1 MTVDV
6 TEVKRRL
13 NLFLND
19 PDLVDEY
26 IERYGPLIDMKKI
39 REMKDV
45 RDARLKKLN
54 PMDTGDDPLF
64 QIMVKCPVCYKD
76 QIPCYELKAKSQQIT
91 LNKFLVPLYEGAG
104 GFRSC
109 DFSYITVTVCPQCL
123 FASPDKKDFSR
134 KSSANNSWI
143 KGQLSGNL
151 ISALKEK
158 TEERK
163 EIIKNVNDY
172 ADYFKHP
179 RLDNSAI
186 ASYRLAMAR
195 AKVEAWHEQPY
206 AFYKLG
212 SYALRIAYIMKEV
225 HQDNTKVLIEALSYF
240 EEAFKTSNCPQE
252 EIEMQVIYLIVA
264 LNLKLGDF
272 KKANSYIGV
281 FSSLHSTRVAEMK
294 DNPKLNTVHID
305 KWSDKAKYLWE
316 DREISDLFENE

>member
-1 MTVDV
+1 MAVDV
-6 TEVKRRL
+6 KEVKRRL
-13 NLFLND
+13 NVFLND
-19 PDLVDEY
+19 PDLVNEY
-26 IERYGPLIDMKKI
+26 VDRYGPSIDMKKI
-39 REMKDV
+39 KEIKEIREV
-45 RDARLKKLN
+45 RLKKLN
-54 PMDTGDDPLF
+54 PPEGGDDPLF
-64 QIMVKCPVCYKD
+64 KIMVKCPVCYLD

-91 LNKFLVPLYEGAG
+91 LNKFLVPLYQGAA

-134 KSSANNSWI
+134 KSSANHSWI
-143 KGQLSGNL
+143 KSQLTGNL
-151 ISALKEK
+151 IAALNEK
-158 TEERK
+158 TDERK
-163 EIIKNVNDY
+163 ELLKNVTNY

-179 RLDNSAI
+179 RLDSSAI

-206 AFYKLG
+206 SYYKLG

-225 HQDNTKVLIEALSYF
+225 RQDNTKVLIEALNYF

-272 KKANSYIGV
+272 KKANSYISV
-281 FSSLHSTRVAEMK
+281 FSNLHSSRVAEIK
-294 DNPKLNTVHID
+294 NNPRLTTAHID
-305 KWSDKAKYLWE
+305 KWSDKAKFLWE
-316 DREISDLFENE
+316 DREIPDLFENE